1 MIRPPFVLFLFSL
14 FVAHYHGGAK
24 AAYARVCLDAAQTR
38 EAIASLKLA
47 NPVVAQRNAAIHV
60 GGGEFLRSR
69 LCRWN
74 EDYIYEIS
82 LLLRDG
88 HVTQVYIRAEDGRIV
103 GKNGEYDGG

>member
-14 FVAHYHGGAK
+14 FVANCPGGAK

-74 EDYIYEIS
+74 EDHGYEIT
-82 LLLRDG
+82 LLRRDG
-88 HVTQVYIRAEDGRIV
+88 KVMNVFIKAEDGSLVNARA
-103 GKNGEYDGG
+103 NP

>member
-1 MIRPPFVLFLFSL
+1 MRRILAIAALALAMGGSSPPTR
-14 FVAHYHGGAK
+14 AEGE
-24 AAYARVCLDAAQTR
+24 RVCLDAAHTR
-38 EAIASLKLA
+38 DAIIEQKLT
-47 NPVVAQRNAAIHV
+47 NPVAAQRSAARHA

-88 HVTQVYIRAEDGRIV
+88 KIAQVNVRATDGSIV
-103 GKNGEYDGG
+103 GKSGE

>member
-1 MIRPPFVLFLFSL
+1 MSRLAVALIFLPVLVFQPD
-14 FVAHYHGGAK
+14 GAR

-38 EAIASLKLA
+38 AAISERKLA
-47 NPVVAQRNAAIHV
+47 NPIVAQRNAAIHV

-88 HVTQVYIRAEDGRIV
+88 HVTQVYIRADDGRIV
-103 GKNGEYDGG
+103 GKNGE